1 MLILLSPELLPS
13 LPKLVQRP
21 DFIEA
26 LDNLSILF
34 RKGYHIVS
42 GPPSLIEELLPH
54 LKHKPDIQGALK
66 QIKSGHHQELSL
78 RAKMKH
84 AIVVGPSNEQAVQ
97 VRQDGEQIRYH
108 VSYRYFTRLR
118 MARFVAEDMNDI
130 HIYEGATRAY
140 LWQNKRELKEIRLV
154 LEKVAGGG
162 GRTPGQF
169 REQASQGP
177 TLCILDSDQRY
188 PEGPLGNTAKDVCK
202 VATEL
207 AGKQVCHT
215 EVLPCHELENLIPPN
230 LLLDCQSKDA
240 SKKYTAAWQQAAYHG
255 LLCADPSL
263 AYIDM
268 KKGISGHDII
278 NAPSQKQRTYLQSVA
293 QRLPAL
299 GQVCDPHPH
308 CCDQHQRGC
317 KKPENTC
324 TCFNIQGI
332 GEGALERVAQW
343 VEQASEQKL
352 AESFFSAGHASLWQ
366 PLVELLLAFGCAFA
380 PRKL

>member
-1 MLILLSPELLPS
+1 MLILLSHELHPS

-26 LDNLSILF
+26 LDNLAILF
-34 RKGYHIVS
+34 RKNYHVIF
-42 GPPSLIEELLPH
+42 GPSFLIEELLLH
-54 LKHKPDIQGALK
+54 LKHKPDIHGAFRK
-66 QIKSGHHQELSL
+66 IKKLHYRAASL
-78 RAKMKH
+78 RATMKH

-97 VRQDGEQIRYH
+97 VRRDGEQIRYH
-108 VSYRYFTRLR
+108 VSYRYFTDLR
-118 MARFVAEDMNDI
+118 MTRFIAEDMNDI
-130 HIYEGATRAY
+130 HIYEGAARAY
-140 LWQNKRELKEIRLV
+140 LWKNKRELYGIRLK

-162 GRTPGQF
+162 SRTPGQF
-169 REQASQGP
+169 REQANQGP

-188 PEGPLGNTAKDVCK
+188 PEGPLGNTAKGVCK

-240 SKKYTAAWQQAAYHG
+240 PKEYTGAWQQAAYHG

-268 KKGISGHDII
+268 KNGLCGHDILH
-278 NAPSQKQRTYLQSVA
+278 APSQKQRTYLQSVA

-299 GQVCDPHPH
+299 GQVCDPHPQ
-308 CCDQHQRGC
+308 CCVQHQRGC
-317 KKPENTC
+317 KSPQNTC

-352 AESFFSAGHASLWQ
+352 AESFFSAGHASRWE
-366 PLVELLLAFGCAFA
+366 PLAELFLAFGCAYK
-380 PRKL
+380 PETI